1 MKKVVIIVLTAA
13 ILLGGAAAAG
23 FYMGFFSPG
32 QKTGKEVSAP
42 STSPSPARTPL
53 PPATTP
59 AVTPT
64 PAPPTSPP
72 TLRPTLP
79 PAAIPTPV
87 PPTVAPTLASTS
99 APTASVDFQIAITGL
114 TGTGLSRT
122 VNAQIANDGTA
133 EAHNVWV
140 KSEVFSQQQKIQLSG
155 QDSLRVDVGTI
166 KAGTTITSQ
175 ANLSFNLLD
184 GLRIQQNGARF
195 VLTVNSDERT
205 QTLNYDYT
213 P

>member
-1 MKKVVIIVLTAA
+1 MKKVVIIVLTAVV
-13 ILLGGAAAAG
+13 LLGGAAG
-23 FYMGFFSPG
+23 FYLGIFSPG
-32 QKTGKEVSAP
+32 QKTGSGQGVTP
-42 STSPSPARTPL
+42 SSPSPARTPL
-53 PPATTP
+53 PTATTP

-64 PAPPTSPP
+64 LAPPTTPATVRPTIPP
-72 TLRPTLP
+72 TATLP
-79 PAAIPTPV
+79 PATPTIIPTV
-87 PPTVAPTLASTS
+87 IPTSTPT
-99 APTASVDFQIAITGL
+99 PSVDFQITMAGVS
-114 TGTGLSRT
+114 GTGLSRT
-122 VNAQIANDGTA
+122 VSAQVTNTGTA
-133 EAHNVWV
+133 DANNVWI

-155 QDSLRVDVGTI
+155 QDALRVDIGAI

-175 ANLSFNLLD
+175 ANLSFSLLD